1 LARMQSQLI
10 ADELEKAHPGLQI
23 EMVIIK
29 TTGDEIT
36 DRPLHELGGKGLFVK
51 ELELALLNGEVDF
64 AVHSFKD
71 LPMTM
76 PLMDESKLAIAAVPK
91 REDVRDVLITRPGF
105 TATSLATLPAGAT
118 VATGSLR
125 RRCQILQRRSDVHVH
140 PIRGNIDTRIR
151 RLHEDESPSDAVI
164 LAMAGLRRAALFD
177 AEQMFPIEVQELLPA
192 AGQGALALQCRGD
205 AQETK
210 KFLSTLHDLQTAQCV
225 ETERRLVALLEGD
238 CHSPIAAFAQIEGQS
253 LYLRAAVGGRNG
265 QPPVIFAESSGPIGK
280 KDTAK
285 DCCDKLL
292 AKGASHLLHWDEG
305 NA

>member
-1 LARMQSQLI
+1 MQSQLI

-23 EMVIIK
+23 EMVIVK
-29 TTGDEIT
+29 TTGDAIV
-36 DRPLHELGGKGLFVK
+36 DRPLHDLGGKGLFVK

-71 LPMTM
+71 LPVTM
-76 PLMDESKLAIAAVPK
+76 PLVDESQLVIAAVPK
-91 REDVRDVLITRPGF
+91 REDVRDVLVTRPGF

-125 RRCQILQRRSDVHVH
+125 RRCQILQRRPDVHVH

-151 RLHEDESPSDAVI
+151 RLHEDESPNDAVI

-177 AEQMFPIEVQELLPA
+177 AEQMHAIELDEILPA

-205 AQETK
+205 AEQTK
-210 KFLSTLHDLQTAQCV
+210 HFLSTLHDPQTAQCI
-225 ETERRLVALLEGD
+225 ETERRLVALLHGD

-253 LYLRAAVGGRNG
+253 LYLQAAVGARDG
-265 QPPVIFAESSGPIGK
+265 QPPVIYAQSKKPSGDISV
-280 KDTAK
+280 AK

-292 AKGASHLLHWDEG
+292 AKGALHLLHWDER

>member
-1 LARMQSQLI
+1 ARMQSQLI
-10 ADELEKAHPGLQI
+10 ADELEKAHPGLQV

-29 TTGDEIT
+29 TTGDAIT

-71 LPMTM
+71 LPVTM
-76 PLMDESKLAIAAVPK
+76 PLVDESQLVIAAVPK
-91 REDVRDVLITRPGF
+91 REDVRDVLITRPGV
-105 TATSLATLPAGAT
+105 TATSLATLAEGAN

-125 RRCQILQRRSDVHVH
+125 RRCQILQHRPDVHVH

-151 RLHEDESPSDAVI
+151 KLLEDGSPNDAVI

-177 AEQMFPIEVQELLPA
+177 AERMHAIELQELLPA

-205 AQETK
+205 AQHTRDL
-210 KFLSTLHDLQTAQCV
+210 LSQLNDLQAAQCV
-225 ETERRLVALLEGD
+225 NVERQIVAMLQGD
-238 CHSPIAAFAQIEGQS
+238 CHSPIAAYAQIEGQS
-253 LYLRAAVGGRNG
+253 LYLRTAVGMRDG
-265 QPPVIFAESSGPIGK
+265 QPPVIFAESSGAIG
-280 KDTAK
+280 DAAIAK

-292 AKGASHLLHWDEG
+292 AKGAYHLLHADAG
-305 NA
+305 AA